1 MIELLRQNHKKE
13 EDIFCSECFSVY
25 KNNYTMD
32 KFILQ
37 DQKNGKLQ
45 PWLPKKIRSLKVA
58 DSFQRLGYDKK
69 AMNVR
74 FCGSALAFLKNLETG
89 ERKLQS
95 ADFCK
100 ERLCPMCQWRKSL
113 KVFHQVSKVMDK
125 AEQENKNLVPLFL
138 TLTLKNCS
146 AADLFL
152 TLDNIFKGWK
162 NFNEHRKI
170 RKIVKGWFRALEI
183 TYNRELDSF
192 HPHIHA
198 IILVEKE
205 YFKGKDYMET
215 TDWVQMWRTA
225 LNIDYDPICDIRKVK
240 NGKGKHKAVAEVA
253 KYTLKD
259 SEIVTDDKEITDR
272 LIEVLSNSLR
282 GRRFFAFGGL
292 LKKIAKEI
300 GIKEISEG
308 DLVHIDEESIR
319 EDVATVLE
327 IYKWNFGLANY
338 FLAHEVG
345 AADSKAGFKK

>member
-1 MIELLRQNHKKE
+1 
-13 EDIFCSECFSVY
+13 
-25 KNNYTMD
+25 MD
-32 KFILQ
+32 DKILQ
-37 DQKNGKLQ
+37 DQKNGKPQ

-69 AMNVR
+69 AMRVR

-113 KVFHQVSKVMDK
+113 KVFHQVSKVMDR

-138 TLTLKNCS
+138 TLTLRNCS
-146 AADLFL
+146 AAELSI
-152 TLDNIFKGWK
+152 TLDNIFKGWNLLWK
-162 NFNEHRKI
+162 QRKI
-170 RKIVKGWFRALEI
+170 ERIGKGWFRALEI
-183 TYNRELDSF
+183 TYNQEADSF

-215 TDWVQMWRTA
+215 ADWVQMWRTA
-225 LNIDYDPICDIRKVK
+225 LKLDYDPICDIRKVK

-259 SEIVTDDKEITDR
+259 SEFVKDDKELTDK
-272 LIEVLSNSLR
+272 LVKVLSTSLH
-282 GRRFFAFGGL
+282 GRRLFAFGGL

-300 GIKEISEG
+300 GIEEIAEG
-308 DLVHIDEESIR
+308 DLVHIDDESIR

-327 IYKWNFGLANY
+327 IYRWNFGLANY
-338 FLAHEVG
+338 FR
-345 AADSKAGFKK
+345 D